1 LFNALGR
8 RYLELFRWGP
18 HICRDA
24 YLTYV
29 WQSIMLFHWLLFFL
43 LLIFIIFFHS
53 AITDENLRNAIITQM
68 LSSREVITRHYLQLQ
83 GVATAEA
90 AKGALDILAPCLAQ
104 LVQNTPATEFISTE

>member
-1 LFNALGR
+1 MGTTHLSRCLFDLCLAKYYALP
-8 RYLELFRWGP
+8 L
-18 HICRDA
+18 A
-24 YLTYV
+24 V
-29 WQSIMLFHWLLFFL
+29 VFL

-53 AITDENLRNAIITQM
+53 AITDESLRNAIITQM